1 MISLVD
7 KKVLEY
13 ITEEEYMN
21 ERKFLKDGE
30 NKVLYCDDKV
40 RVRIINF
47 KENIYTVITEY
58 GDKPIDEVVKNMITV
73 QA

>member
-1 MISLVD
+1 
-7 KKVLEY
+7 
-13 ITEEEYMN
+13 MN
-21 ERKFLKDGE
+21 ERKLLKDGE

>member
-1 MISLVD
+1 
-7 KKVLEY
+7 
-13 ITEEEYMN
+13 MN
-21 ERKFLKDGE
+21 ERKLLKDGE

-40 RVRIINF
+40 RIRIINF
-47 KENIYTVITEY
+47 KKNIYTVITEY